1 MIRTVLFGLSA
12 TSLIATSAL
21 AQDASLIRV
30 EPRPYYGA
38 TISIE
43 EGVRVFRPLPKTK
56 TMIVNPGQKTP
67 IYLRVDGEGRASQQV
82 TNNVRVNTSIVRRGQ
97 PVTIPVNPPIR

>member
-1 MIRTVLFGLSA
+1 MFRFVLVGVSA
-12 TSLIATSAL
+12 ISLLATNAF

-38 TISIE
+38 TITIE

-56 TMIVNPGQKTP
+56 TMVINPGQKTP
-67 IYLRVDGEGRASQQV
+67 LHISVGGQERAAQHV
-82 TNNVRVNTSIVRRGQ
+82 TNNVKVNTSIVRRNR
-97 PVTIPVNPPIR
+97 PITIPVNPPIR

>member
-1 MIRTVLFGLSA
+1 MFRSLLLTLTV
-12 TSLIATSAL
+12 TSLAAPSVL

-38 TISIE
+38 TITIE

-56 TMIVNPGQKTP
+56 TMVINPGQKTP
-67 IYLRVDGEGRASQQV
+67 LHLHVDGQDRAGQQV
-82 TNNVRVNTSIVRRGQ
+82 TNNINVDTRIIRRSR
-97 PVTIPVNPPIR
+97 PVTLPVNPPIR

>member
-1 MIRTVLFGLSA
+1 MFRLVLACLPA
-12 TSLIATSAL
+12 VSLFASSAL

-38 TISIE
+38 TITIE

-56 TMIVNPGQKTP
+56 TMVINPGQKTP
-67 IYLRVDGEGRASQQV
+67 LHINVGGQERAAHNV
-82 TNNVRVNTSIVRRGQ
+82 TNNVRVNTSIVRRNR
-97 PVTIPVNPPIR
+97 PITIPVNPPIR